1 MDLEVEIK
9 LQDLRQQVAT
19 LAGLLRSVSKQ
30 AMVGSILA
38 KATLTVLETEQPE
51 LFRKINELLER
62 SGLVM
67 KPKQDP
73 PQKEAEEG
81 K

>member
-9 LQDLRQQVAT
+9 LQDLRQQIAT

-51 LFRKINELLER
+51 LYKKINELLE
-62 SGLVM
+62 SAGVAV
-67 KPKQDP
+67 KPKQGP
-73 PQKEAEEG
+73 PKKESEAP
-81 K
+81 